1 MFDTIRFHSHAHS
14 IVNLASQII
23 HRYEYGCGP
32 TCKPDLLA
40 AIRASIKA
48 NRSTVTAWD
57 PNSSSCYKLV
67 HLLLIKE
74 SLALLSTGR
83 YHSAPGVLDP
93 AGNGPALVRVYRSA
107 VTQGCSMHY
116 LTEDQQAEKLRQLD
130 DVLSSAAPAFQADPS
145 MQTPSRF
152 SSFLGNAK
160 GWIVLILNWLFSAV
174 LYFVPLLV
182 FPKIRWLEI
191 LYTFLF
197 VLNVKQLSGIAC
209 IAAYCY
215 ALIIVFQFP
224 YLTRAHLI
232 ILPCFLAF
240 VVRTIVLLRR
250 KD

>member
-32 TCKPDLLA
+32 TCKPEMLA
-40 AIRASIKA
+40 AIRSSIKA

-93 AGNGPALVRVYRSA
+93 AGSGPALVRVYRSA

-130 DVLSSAAPAFQADPS
+130 DVLSSAAPAFQAGPPKQS
-145 MQTPSRF
+145 SSH
-152 SSFLGNAK
+152 SSFLDSAK
-160 GWIVLILNWLFSAV
+160 NWFLLICKWLFSAV
-174 LYFVPLLV
+174 LYFAPLYALPNV
-182 FPKIRWLEI
+182 RWLQMV
-191 LYTFLF
+191 YTFLF
-197 VLNVKQLSGIAC
+197 VLNVRQLSGIVC
-209 IAAYCY
+209 TAAYVY
-215 ALIIVFQFP
+215 ALVKVLQRPPITTGQLIV
-224 YLTRAHLI
+224 I
-232 ILPCFLAF
+232 PCFLLF
-240 VVRTIVLLRR
+240 VVRTIVLLRH